1 MKRPIL
7 IGNDLRLRQKSADVN
22 LDELRLPEMQLTIDD
37 LFETME
43 SADGLGLAAP
53 QVGLSKRMA
62 IVVLEKNNTAGI
74 NGAICLVNPEI
85 VKTGKE
91 RELGEEGCL
100 SFPGLFGK
108 VARFKE
114 ISVTAFDREGNKLAF
129 DCTDM
134 DARVIQHE
142 LDHLNGTL
150 LPDRLKEKEEAP
162 ESKSRGRSL

>member
-1 MKRPIL
+1 MKQTIR
-7 IGNDLRLRQKSADVN
+7 IGNDPVLRKVAAVVEHA
-22 LDELRLPEMQLTIDD
+22 ELAPQQMQATIDA

-53 QVGLSKRMA
+53 QVGLSKRIV
-62 IVVLEKNNTAGI
+62 IVVQGKK
-74 NGAICLVNPEI
+74 AICLVNPEFTPI
-85 VKTGKE
+85 GTE

-108 VARFKE
+108 VARFKRITVKALGRTGE
-114 ISVTAFDREGNKLAF
+114 PLNFTAE
-129 DCTDM
+129 DM

-142 LDHLNGTL
+142 IDHLNGVL

-162 ESKSRGRSL
+162 AARSDGRSL